1 MFFTLPFLY
10 FIVSV
15 KKCNQFLLIL
25 YLAKFISFSVESL
38 AFSIYSTMLS
48 AYNDNLTT
56 SLPIWIPFTSYMI
69 AVDRNSHSMMK
80 RSTESGKWEDFQL
93 FTIEYYIGCGFVINS
108 FYYIEI
114 CFLCTHFCKF
124 FLIMNACWIL
134 SNGFY
139 ASTEMIMCFFLFCWW
154 VYHVDVHILK
164 LPCDPGMTNLV
175 VICDLF
181 MCCWIWFANI
191 FLRIFKSIF
200 IKDNGL

>member
-25 YLAKFISFSVESL
+25 YLAKFISFSNFRVESL

-80 RSTESGKWEDFQL
+80 RSTESGKWEGFQL

-114 CFLCTHFCKF
+114 CFLCTHFCKGFF
-124 FLIMNACWIL
+124 FLSWMHVNFIKCIL
-134 SNGFY
+134 CFY
-139 ASTEMIMCFFLFCWW
+139 WDDHVFFLLLLMSISCWFTYIEASMW
-154 VYHVDVHILK
+154 PWDDQLGHD
-164 LPCDPGMTNLV
+164 MWA
-175 VICDLF
+175 F
-181 MCCWIWFANI
+181 
-191 FLRIFKSIF
+191 
-200 IKDNGL
+200 

>member
-1 MFFTLPFLY
+1 M
-10 FIVSV
+10 
-15 KKCNQFLLIL
+15 
-25 YLAKFISFSVESL
+25 ESL

-80 RSTESGKWEDFQL
+80 RSTESGKWEGFQL

-114 CFLCTHFCKF
+114 CFLCTQFCKVF
-124 FLIMNACWIL
+124 FNHECMLNFIKWIL
-134 SNGFY
+134 CFY
-139 ASTEMIMCFFLFCWW
+139 WDDHVFFFFCWW
-154 VYHVDVHILK
+154 AYHVDGHILK

-191 FLRIFKSIF
+191 FWEFLNLYLSKIMAYNFLF
-200 IKDNGL
+200 C